1 MDTTPEYV
9 KMCDCPEIQG
19 GWKPKVG
26 DYVWRKYTIFGE
38 ELDRTLWPED
48 ERQEVIILHFKS
60 SVDGYYHAVNADGDE
75 MVFASEEDMAKAVNV
90 FLPRQDQL
98 QEMVGGEWWRTL
110 EWFNSFVY
118 CCVSDATFYGTRGP
132 LFKVGSVEQLWLAFV
147 MHEKFGKV
155 WNGEA
160 WLPQTAHLRR
170 YMTGVDMEPFLL

>member
-9 KMCDCPEIQG
+9 KMAGCPEIQG

-75 MVFASEEDMAKAVNV
+75 RVFASEEDMAKAVNV

-98 QEMVGGEWWRTL
+98 QEMVQKPEQ
-110 EWFNSFVY
+110 
-118 CCVSDATFYGTRGP
+118 ATW
-132 LFKVGSVEQLWLAFV
+132 LHVGSWFGHWLHDQYKGEAHPDGRSMEQLWLAYI
-147 MHEKFGKV
+147 MGEKHNKRWDGDSWV
-155 WNGEA
+155 E
-160 WLPQTAHLRR
+160 LH
-170 YMTGVDMEPFLL
+170 